1 MMMQVS
7 VEDINSVKKTLHIEI
22 PEETVVQELD
32 KAYNKL
38 RKKAKVKGFRPG
50 KVPRSV
56 VVRLFKKDVHADVTS
71 SLIQSSFVDALKETD
86 LKIVGTPNVDPPA
99 LEDSGPYR
107 YDATVEISPELEDI
121 EYRGLSL
128 KRTNY
133 RVSDEQIEGQ
143 LKMLQKNMAQ
153 HRKIEEVRPAQKDD
167 FVLIDFEGFKEGRP
181 FVETAKTENFIMK
194 IGENRIIQDFDDQL
208 VGLKPGDKK
217 DFEVK
222 FPQDYF
228 NKKLADLDISFQVTL
243 NEIREEVLPEIDDV
257 LAKKAG
263 RYESLD
269 ELKKAISDNLA
280 QGYNKR
286 MEQELHEQIYKELIS
301 NSDFEVPDIMVDMEL
316 EGIVEEAE
324 RSFTNRNISMEDI
337 GLTRE
342 SIAEK
347 YRDTAVIQVKRHL
360 LLGKL
365 IDQES
370 LKISDEELEDGLKEM
385 ADNFNQPLEQIK
397 NYYDQNKDK
406 IEYFKH
412 TLLEK
417 KAIKLIID
425 SSKIEEVEPQKEEAT
440 PKENEPAGTND

>member
-1 MMMQVS
+1 
-7 VEDINSVKKTLHIEI
+7 
-22 PEETVVQELD
+22 
-32 KAYNKL
+32 
-38 RKKAKVKGFRPG
+38 
-50 KVPRSV
+50 
-56 VVRLFKKDVHADVTS
+56 
-71 SLIQSSFVDALKETD
+71 
-86 LKIVGTPNVDPPA
+86 
-99 LEDSGPYR
+99 
-107 YDATVEISPELEDI
+107 
-121 EYRGLSL
+121 
-128 KRTNY
+128 
-133 RVSDEQIEGQ
+133 
-143 LKMLQKNMAQ
+143 
-153 HRKIEEVRPAQKDD
+153 
-167 FVLIDFEGFKEGRP
+167 
-181 FVETAKTENFIMK
+181 MK

-257 LAKKAG
+257 FAKKAG
-263 RYESLD
+263 RYKSLD
-269 ELKKAISDNLA
+269 ELKKAISDNLE